1 MNSYQ
6 LPITNER
13 EMGIERKKYYFCGR
27 IQIPTVMEEK
37 KNDEP
42 IQAQVTRP
50 HYKRLPDMSVDMY
63 TLDEEPEMQL
73 LRGRA
78 LLNPDKKEFAFVQ
91 NTPRGPR
98 SVEVGRTLH
107 ARYVRRPDGGYT
119 ATVRFEGDESQLREK
134 LLSEVREMVTM
145 VGEDMKR
152 QKAAAKKQEKGGEK

>member
-1 MNSYQ
+1 MLFEAYCGFVTYETFLLLGAKREVFLIFLRQNFSKHSYDMEQNTNS
-6 LPITNER
+6 
-13 EMGIERKKYYFCGR
+13 
-27 IQIPTVMEEK
+27 
-37 KNDEP
+37 
-42 IQAQVTRP
+42 AVTRP
-50 HYKRLPDMSVDMY
+50 HYERHADMSVDLY
-63 TLDEEPEMQL
+63 TLDEKPEMQL

-152 QKAAAKKQEKGGEK
+152 RKLKIEN